1 MGCVRKSRP
10 SWVVMLMFL
19 NEGDM
24 CGMAWHGMGLG
35 LGLGLGLGDLVNSFM
50 IVSYVE

>member
-1 MGCVRKSRP
+1 
-10 SWVVMLMFL
+10 MLMFL

-35 LGLGLGLGDLVNSFM
+35 LGDLVNSFM

>member
-1 MGCVRKSRP
+1 
-10 SWVVMLMFL
+10 MLMFL

-35 LGLGLGLGDLVNSFM
+35 LGLGDLVNSFM

>member
-1 MGCVRKSRP
+1 
-10 SWVVMLMFL
+10 MLMFL

-35 LGLGLGLGDLVNSFM
+35 LGLGLGDLVNSFM